1 MALVYTNT
9 AKVAEDPARLL
20 ATSEKEG
27 APGSI
32 SPEAALFPVH
42 PEGLQQSLFRVLT
55 RHECQINTEG

>member
-32 SPEAALFPVH
+32 NPEVALLAGP
-42 PEGLQQSLFRVLT
+42 PGGSSTISLEGTHST
-55 RHECQINTEG
+55 